1 MIKNISWTL
10 PKTYVPKSPLIPK
23 SPIPKKEE
31 HLDTSALNDELK
43 KIQDKYQ
50 EMIDGLANTKP
61 EISLP
66 KYEPEKA
73 AYTGATDEEIAK
85 SGADSLVEY
94 YLKNINSIN
103 STAAA
108 QQKARQNDRERALE
122 NALEQQQYIEQV
134 YAALKDAAEK
144 DSVKRGLARSSIIS
158 GQKQAYDSDMA
169 ANLIKL
175 SEDTYK
181 EIARIDSDI
190 DELEAEKTRAM
201 NDFDIVYAAKLAI
214 EIDNRKA
221 ERDKKA
227 EEVQRYNNQL
237 EKDAAEYEI
246 NRQKSEQSLIKGEI
260 DIKNADRETE
270 KKQSEL
276 LTERDDETY
285 AYIKSYL
292 SGLTAA
298 QRKSLYSDP
307 EFISTVGEAKIA
319 KLKSA
324 FGD

>member
-1 MIKNISWTL
+1 MIKNITFTL
-10 PKTYVPKSPLIPK
+10 PKTHIPISPLPPQ

-31 HLDTSALNDELK
+31 KADAGALSGEIQ
-43 KIQDKYQ
+43 KIKDKYQ
-50 EMIDGLANTKP
+50 ELIDGLASSKP
-61 EISLP
+61 EITLP
-66 KYEPEKA
+66 KYEPEKMT
-73 AYTGATDEEIAK
+73 YTGATDEEIAK

-94 YLKNINSIN
+94 YLKSINSIN
-103 STAAA
+103 STTSA
-108 QQKARQNDRERALE
+108 QQKSKLNDRERALE
-122 NALEQQQYIEQV
+122 NAKDQQQYIEQV

-144 DSVKRGLARSSIIS
+144 DAVKRGIARSSIIS
-158 GQKQAYDSDMA
+158 GQKHAYDSDMA
-169 ANLIKL
+169 SNLIKL

-190 DELEAEKTRAM
+190 DELEAEKTKAL

-214 EIDNRKA
+214 EIENRRTERDEKA
-221 ERDKKA
+221 EA
-227 EEVQRYNNQL
+227 VQKYNNQL
-237 EKDAAEYEI
+237 EKEAAEYEI

-260 DIKNADRETE
+260 DIKNADSETA
-270 KKQSEL
+270 KKYSEL
-276 LTERDDETY
+276 ISERDDETY
-285 AYIKSYL
+285 NYVKNYL

-307 EFISTVGEAKIA
+307 EFISAVGESQLA